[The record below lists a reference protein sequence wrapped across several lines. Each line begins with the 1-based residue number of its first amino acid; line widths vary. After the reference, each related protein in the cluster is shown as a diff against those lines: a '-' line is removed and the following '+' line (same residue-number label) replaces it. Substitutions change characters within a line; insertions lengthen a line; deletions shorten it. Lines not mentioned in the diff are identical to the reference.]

1 MQTLRDFSFGED
13 DPAIIEHLARLYAV
27 EKGPLG
33 QGSARHHCHGE
44 TAAGDTD
51 HGAGSVMMVIGDE
64 VGKKGL
70 V

>member
-33 QGSARHHCHGE
+33 Q
-44 TAAGDTD
+44 AAHDTIATVKRLREIRIM
-51 HGAGSVMMVIGDE
+51 GRAQ
-64 VGKKGL
+64 L
-70 V
+70 